1 MSEMVNFTTSTV
13 IDDEAPE
20 LLNLA
25 VEVLDDGRARISW
38 YTSESST
45 ESISLDGTVIHTDE
59 FATKKNHEHITTVL
73 SDGDYTLVIASA
85 DASGNSNSST
95 INFVVD
101 IGDQVIDDDDNN
113 VGTSPDNSPDEE
125 DSASTEISS
134 TTIQI
139 AVLVIILLLII
150 AFIRVNRND
159 SNDDEKWS

>member
-1 MSEMVNFTTSTV
+1 M
-13 IDDEAPE
+13 
-20 LLNLA
+20 
-25 VEVLDDGRARISW
+25 EVLDDGRARISW

-45 ESISLDGTVIHTDE
+45 ESISLDGTVVHTDE

-125 DSASTEISS
+125 DSASSEISS

>member
-1 MSEMVNFTTSTV
+1 M
-13 IDDEAPE
+13 
-20 LLNLA
+20 
-25 VEVLDDGRARISW
+25 EVLDDGRARISW

-45 ESISLDGTVIHTDE
+45 ESISLDGTVVHTDE

-95 INFVVD
+95 IIFAVD

-125 DSASTEISS
+125 DSASSEISS